1 MQRGFLCVL
10 GMIAAVLWWPGGA
23 LAESINIDFWNARG
37 TPSSA
42 FGGAAGQP
50 GTWASITSTGITSNL
65 PGLDGS
71 PTDVSLSLAS
81 PGALS
86 MGTGGTSGALG
97 ALLDDNFFTSVG
109 NSSGWTVTL
118 SGIDPGTYDVYVY
131 APANTSV
138 STGAYTINGVPMP
151 SLPGAD
157 PLTSFVLGT
166 NYDVLS
172 GLSVSG
178 GTITLSSS
186 DPWYVGLSG
195 IQVVIPEPGTAL
207 LLAAGLA
214 VLAVRRRARA

>member
-10 GMIAAVLWWPGGA
+10 GLIAAVLMGPGGA
-23 LAESINIDFWNARG
+23 RAESINIDFSGSRG
-37 TPSSA
+37 TPNSA

-50 GTWASITSTGITSNL
+50 GTWTSITSTGNTWNL

-71 PTDVSLSLAS
+71 ATDVYLNLSGFMS
-81 PGALS
+81 TT
-86 MGTGGTSGALG
+86 GTGGNSGALA
-97 ALLDDNFFTSVG
+97 ALLDDNFLT
-109 NSSGWTVTL
+109 NDDNGWTVTL
-118 SGIDPGTYDVYVY
+118 NNIDAGTYDVYVY
-131 APANTSV
+131 APGNTSV
-138 STGAYTINGVPMP
+138 STGAYTINGVPMS

-157 PLTSFVLGT
+157 NQTSFVLGT

-186 DPWYVGLSG
+186 DPLHVGLAG
-195 IQVVIPEPGTAL
+195 LQLMIPEPGTAL

-214 VLAVRRRARA
+214 VLAGRRRARA